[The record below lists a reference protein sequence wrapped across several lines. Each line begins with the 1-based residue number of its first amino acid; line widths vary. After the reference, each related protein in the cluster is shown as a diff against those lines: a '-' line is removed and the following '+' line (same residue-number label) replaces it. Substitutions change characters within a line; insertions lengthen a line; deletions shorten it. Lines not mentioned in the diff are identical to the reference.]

1 VKITRRR
8 SLHFIG
14 AAITAPFLSRF
25 ALAQSWP
32 TKPIRAIVPVGA
44 GSTIDVVSRIVFDR
58 LSQQLGQPI
67 ISENRAGAGGTIG
80 GAIVARAEPDGH
92 TLLINSS
99 QHSAS
104 PAVYPNLSY
113 DTARDFAAVASL
125 GSSPNVVVA
134 VPAKGYKTLRDLV
147 AAAKAKPGGF
157 TYGTPGVGSAVHL
170 NTERFRLSAGF
181 DVLHVPFR
189 GMPEALTEVLAERL
203 DFACSSI
210 APALPFI
217 RDGKLTALAVSTP
230 QRTPAL
236 PDVPTTLEA
245 GYADSDYTFW
255 TGMFLPAKTPREIVE
270 RLHGETLAALRAS
283 GVAEKLALQG
293 IDPMP
298 IVPAAFDAQ
307 IKNEI
312 DSILAL
318 VKKAGIKFT

>member
-1 VKITRRR
+1 MKITRRR
-8 SLHFIG
+8 SLPFIG
-14 AAITAPFLSRF
+14 AAIAAPFVSRV

-58 LSQQLGQPI
+58 LLQQLGQPI

-80 GAIVARAEPDGH
+80 GAIVARADPDGH

-134 VPAKGYKTLRDLV
+134 VPAKGYKTLHDLV

-217 RDGKLTALAVSTP
+217 RDALTALAVSTP

-255 TGMFLPAKTPREIVE
+255 TE
-270 RLHGETLAALRAS
+270 
-283 GVAEKLALQG
+283 
-293 IDPMP
+293 
-298 IVPAAFDAQ
+298 IVPAGQDPARYRRAAASGKRWRRCARPAWRKSWRCKASIRCRSHRPPLTLRSRTRSKAF
-307 IKNEI
+307 
-312 DSILAL
+312 LPW
-318 VKKAGIKFT
+318 

>member
-1 VKITRRR
+1 MNITRRH
-8 SLHFIG
+8 SLRLAG
-14 AAITAPFLSRF
+14 AAFAAPFVSR
-25 ALAQSWP
+25 AARAQSWP
-32 TKPIRAIVPVGA
+32 SKPIRAIVPVGA
-44 GSTIDVVSRIVFDR
+44 GSTIDIISRIVFDR

-134 VPAKGYKTLRDLV
+134 VPSKGYRALSDLV

-181 DVLHVPFR
+181 EAVHVPFR

-217 RDGKLTALAVSTP
+217 REGKLKALAVSTP

-245 GYADSDYTFW
+245 GYANSDYTFW

-270 RLHGETLAALRAS
+270 RLHQETLKALTAQ
-283 GVAEKLALQG
+283 GVAEKLTVQG

-298 IVPAAFDAQ
+298 IAPAAFDAQ
-307 IKNEI
+307 IKKEI
-312 DSILAL
+312 DAILAL
-318 VKKAGIKFT
+318 VKAAGIKFS